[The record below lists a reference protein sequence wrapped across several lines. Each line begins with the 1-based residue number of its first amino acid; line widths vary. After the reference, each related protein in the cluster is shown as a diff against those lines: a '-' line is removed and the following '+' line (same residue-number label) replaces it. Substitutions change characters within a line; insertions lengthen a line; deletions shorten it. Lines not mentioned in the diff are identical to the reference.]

1 MLYVLYKSI
10 TIQSNYQLQ
19 CTYYTI
25 YNEYCKLI
33 SSPQV
38 KLAYYYLPQK
48 QTHSHTHKLHFSNLC
63 CITVADIH
71 SILYCICMYIFYIYV
86 RVLILMLKKKRNN
99 EKYEFIRLF
108 RITLVYYYYIF
119 LLITSMY
126 YLSSTLCIYLYLYEL
141 PKSSGVL

>member
-1 MLYVLYKSI
+1 MLNIIFHRNKNTL
-10 TIQSNYQLQ
+10 
-19 CTYYTI
+19 
-25 YNEYCKLI
+25 
-33 SSPQV
+33 
-38 KLAYYYLPQK
+38 
-48 QTHSHTHKLHFSNLC
+48 THTNKLHFSNLC

-71 SILYCICMYIFYIYV
+71 SILYYICMYIFYIYV

-141 PKSSGVL
+141 PKSSGVLWLMKKESRRKQMLDAFFNFFIRDNT